1 MNGWALVLA
10 LLLMAVAQHMVLSRV
25 SLKGMKYTRRFSKK
39 TAFEG
44 EEAELVEVIRN
55 DRPLFI
61 PWFRAESRISPY
73 LHFGRQENLSVS
85 GERYHKSIFFLRPYQ
100 QVTRRH
106 IVRLTHRGV
115 YDAGN
120 VALTAGDLVGLGA
133 QSLQL
138 YTKAEIVVYPRLLSE
153 GSLPL
158 PVSRMQGDLIVRRHL
173 VTDPFLI
180 NGIRPYQRGDQP
192 RDIHWPATA
201 RMGTLQV
208 KTHDYTADTK
218 LLAVINCQMSENQW
232 GDLMDYEQAL
242 IEQAISLA
250 ATVCVHVLRGGVAAG
265 FAANMPLE
273 ENGGC
278 ALLLPERHATR
289 EEELLAAFAHLRVL
303 RVRNFNSFLEDL
315 YFLRDTDILLLTP
328 YTSPDMEERLSQLR
342 RLGNTVTVHRMEKE
356 GLKA

>member
-1 MNGWALVLA
+1 MNGWVLVLSLLILA
-10 LLLMAVAQHMVLSRV
+10 LMQHIVLSKLA
-25 SLKGMKYTRRFSKK
+25 LKGMKYTRRFSRP
-39 TAFEG
+39 TAYEG
-44 EEAELVEVIRN
+44 DEAELVEIIRN

-61 PWFRAESRISPY
+61 PWLRAESRISPH
-73 LHFGRQENLSVS
+73 LHFGRQENLEVS
-85 GERYHKSIFFLRPYQ
+85 GERYHKSIFFLRPFQ

-106 IVRLTHRGV
+106 VVRLTHRGV

-120 VALTAGDLVGLGA
+120 VALTAGDLVGMGA

-138 YTKAEIVVYPRLLSE
+138 YTKAEIVVYPRLLPQQA
-153 GSLPL
+153 LPL

-180 NGIRPYQRGDQP
+180 NGIRPYQQGDQP
-192 RDIHWPATA
+192 RDVHWPATA

-232 GDLMDYEQAL
+232 GDLMEYEQAL

-250 ATVCVHVLRGGVAAG
+250 ATVCLHVLRGGVAAG

-273 ENGGC
+273 ENGAC
-278 ALLLPERHATR
+278 ALLLPERHASR
-289 EEELLAAFAHLRVL
+289 EEELLAAFAHLRI
-303 RVRNFNSFLEDL
+303 VRTRSFLSFLEDL

-328 YTSPDMEERLSQLR
+328 YISPDMEARLDQLR
-342 RLGNTVTVHRMEKE
+342 RLGNTVTVHLLEK
-356 GLKA
+356 GAQA